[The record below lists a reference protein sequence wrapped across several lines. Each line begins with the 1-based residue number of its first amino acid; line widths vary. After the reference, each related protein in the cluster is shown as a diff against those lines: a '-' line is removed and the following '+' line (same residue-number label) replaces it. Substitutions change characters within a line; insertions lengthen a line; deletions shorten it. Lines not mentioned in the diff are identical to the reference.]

1 MISPSSSYSYS
12 TICQPSSSRKKKRK
26 ANKNCQKREI
36 SPSFFSDRQS
46 GKRGI
51 VGRRR
56 KKSPCRPLSEPTPYT
71 LLFLACISLGFS
83 PVSIPLGGLEGE
95 KKERRKNRV
104 ICSLIAKN
112 LDSILLFVLPNH
124 EKLFKHLLSAF
135 LRIAK
140 MGKRKITTI
149 S

>member
-12 TICQPSSSRKKKRK
+12 TICQPSSPRKKKRK

-56 KKSPCRPLSEPTPYT
+56 KKSPCRPLSNPLYP
-71 LLFLACISLGFS
+71 
-83 PVSIPLGGLEGE
+83 SIPCVHIFRIFSSLNSPWEGGGRKRKGE
-95 KKERRKNRV
+95 KNRF

-112 LDSILLFVLPNH
+112 LDFILFFV
-124 EKLFKHLLSAF
+124 LFKHFLSAF

-140 MGKRKITTI
+140 WENEK
-149 S
+149 

>member
-12 TICQPSSSRKKKRK
+12 TICQPSSPRKKKRK

-56 KKSPCRPLSEPTPYT
+56 KKSPCRPLSNPLYP
-71 LLFLACISLGFS
+71 
-83 PVSIPLGGLEGE
+83 SIPCVHIFRIFSSLNSPWGVRRGE
-95 KKERRKNRV
+95 KGKEKNRF
-104 ICSLIAKN
+104 ICSLISKN

-124 EKLFKHLLSAF
+124 KKLFKHLLSAF